1 MADSVR
7 MRMLCLLEG
16 EELQVGE
23 VARVLQLPQST
34 VSRHVKRLVDAG
46 LISRRVQGAGSWL
59 HAEPN
64 RVWKAARVGLAYP
77 EDEHRLKAVLALRQM
92 DSAEFFGRHAAEWDE
107 MRSQLFGRDYVLPT
121 LAALLPEGLRV
132 ADLGCGTGDL
142 LQWMPEGAIGID
154 REQAMLDAARER
166 CPSADLRLG
175 VLEDLPLE
183 DDSLDVALCVLVLH
197 HVSAL
202 ESVLTEVRRVLK
214 PGGHFVVIDMVRHDR
229 TAYRQ
234 TMGHKHLGFAPEDFA
249 ALTLARWTELPA
261 EPDAQ
266 GPGLFLARLRV

>member
-1 MADSVR
+1 MEKQLSAMADSVR

-121 LAALLPEGLRV
+121 LAALLPEGQFSDNQPL
-132 ADLGCGTGDL
+132 A
-142 LQWMPEGAIGID
+142 MPASWGPAPQSWAI
-154 REQAMLDAARER
+154 RYER
-166 CPSADLRLG
+166 GNVGRA
-175 VLEDLPLE
+175 
-183 DDSLDVALCVLVLH
+183 
-197 HVSAL
+197 
-202 ESVLTEVRRVLK
+202 T
-214 PGGHFVVIDMVRHDR
+214 
-229 TAYRQ
+229 
-234 TMGHKHLGFAPEDFA
+234 
-249 ALTLARWTELPA
+249 
-261 EPDAQ
+261 
-266 GPGLFLARLRV
+266 